1 MRVRKAGLIFGA
13 ASAVLTLLPACRPAG
28 ASLYTIGYLQLL
40 ESPTNTDVRRGFL
53 RALEDAGL
61 KDGVNVRLRLVNGLG
76 DIAEVQKLAQSLVD
90 ERIDLLVAVST
101 PGLQAAL
108 MATRTIPIVFTSVA
122 NPYLTRAGVSPTEHL
137 ANVTGI
143 ASTAPI
149 REGLELVREILPAA
163 RRVGT
168 LWSPS
173 ERNSEYYLDVARAA
187 AADLGMEIVAVPVA
201 NPSEILLSAQ
211 LLVTKRIDVLFPISD
226 NVINASFE
234 SLGKVADESGIPL
247 IGGFLLST
255 DHGASAAVGWDFDE
269 MGYRSGQLALRVKN
283 GENPARIPFQAMSDV
298 KVSVNAEAARRQGVM
313 LPPAVLER
321 ADGKGAV
328 AGIQGGE

>member
-1 MRVRKAGLIFGA
+1 MCVSKPGPVFVA
-13 ASAVLTLLPACRPAG
+13 ACAVLTFLPACRHAG
-28 ASLYTIGYLQLL
+28 ESLYTIGYLQLL

-137 ANVTGI
+137 VNVTGI

-149 REGLELVREILPAA
+149 REGLELVREILPSA

-173 ERNSEYYLDVARAA
+173 ERNSEYYLDVAREA
-187 AADLGMEIVAVPVA
+187 AADLGLEIVAVPVA

-283 GENPARIPFQAMSDV
+283 GESPARIAFQAMSDV
-298 KVSVNAEAARRQGVM
+298 KVRVNAEAARRQGVTI
-313 LPPAVLER
+313 PPAVLGR
-321 ADGKGAV
+321 AGEMRAAAGSQGA
-328 AGIQGGE
+328 E